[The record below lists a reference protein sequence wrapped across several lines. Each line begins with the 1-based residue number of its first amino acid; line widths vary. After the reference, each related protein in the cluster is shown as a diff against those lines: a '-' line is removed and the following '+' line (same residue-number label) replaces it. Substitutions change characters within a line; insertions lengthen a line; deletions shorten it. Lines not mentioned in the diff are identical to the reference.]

1 MQSDASQRTE
11 VEINLIDHVIVLL
24 KWKWFIAGITL
35 ACMVAAGIAGLVIP
49 KTYRAE
55 TRILPPQ
62 QSSAGMASQLLSQVG
77 GGLTG
82 LGGMLGVTNQ
92 TDLYVGMLQS
102 RTVLDNIIKRFDLK
116 NLYRDKTFE
125 DARKSLTKNINVL
138 PDAKSNVV
146 VIAVEDK
153 DPQRAADMANAFVEE
168 LRLLTKGLAVTEAA
182 QRRLFFEEQLR
193 DARESL
199 IKAEEGVKGFQE
211 KTGTLHVEEQVKAV
225 IKNIAQLRA
234 EIAAKEVETKL
245 IRTYTKP
252 NNPDLQKAET
262 ILSGMKAELA
272 KLESKRGAGNDPLM
286 PTGRMPSVG
295 TEYVRK
301 LRELKFNETLHD
313 LLLKQYEVAKLDE
326 ARDAAVIQ
334 LIDRAVKP
342 EKNVKPK
349 ISSMVCIAGLV
360 SLLAS
365 VAAAFFLEQ
374 REKILCDP
382 GNTERIEKLKKYA
395 LIGIQPIR

>member
-1 MQSDASQRTE
+1 
-11 VEINLIDHVIVLL
+11 
-24 KWKWFIAGITL
+24 
-35 ACMVAAGIAGLVIP
+35 
-49 KTYRAE
+49 
-55 TRILPPQ
+55 
-62 QSSAGMASQLLSQVG
+62 
-77 GGLTG
+77 
-82 LGGMLGVTNQ
+82 MLGVNNQ

-138 PDAKSNVV
+138 SDAKSNVV

-234 EIAAKEVETKL
+234 EIAAKEVEIKVV
-245 IRTYTKP
+245 RTYTKP
-252 NNPDLQKAET
+252 TNPDLQKAEIT
-262 ILSGMKAELA
+262 LSGMKAELA

-342 EKNVKPK
+342 EKKVKPK
-349 ISSMVCIAGLV
+349 ISSMVCIAGLL

-365 VAAAFFLEQ
+365 IAAAFFLEQ

-395 LIGIQPIR
+395 LIGIQPTR